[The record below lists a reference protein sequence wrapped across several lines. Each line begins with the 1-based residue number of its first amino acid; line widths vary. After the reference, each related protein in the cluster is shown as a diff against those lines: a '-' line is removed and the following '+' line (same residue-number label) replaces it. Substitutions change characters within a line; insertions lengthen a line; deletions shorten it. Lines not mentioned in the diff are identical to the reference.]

1 MAEKVKFEMEF
12 EVNSSTAVLFNMI
25 STPSG
30 LSEWFADDVNIK
42 DDLFTFIWDGSVEQ
56 AKLIGRRKGE
66 SVKFQWL
73 DDYNDGLKTYFEFSM
88 KVDELTNDVALIVTD
103 FAEKGDIDNAKH
115 LWHNQIND
123 LKATIGA

>member
-12 EVNSSTAVLFNMI
+12 EVNSSPAVLFNMI

-73 DDYNDGLKTYFEFSM
+73 DDYEDGLKTYFEFSI
-88 KVDELTNDVALIVTD
+88 KIDELTNDVALIVTD
-103 FAEKGDIDNAKH
+103 FALKNDVENAKH
-115 LWHNQIND
+115 LWANQIGD